1 MKKRLLALLL
11 AVCMAASLFAVTAG
25 AEDPAVTLVSVQSM
39 GGNQLLLTFSAAG
52 FVFISR
58 AQTARKDAGPLL
70 CHTAENVF
78 GKRIR
83 AR

>member
-39 GGNQLLLTFSAAG
+39 GGNQLLLTFSAPVNFNDQAPY
-52 FVFISR
+52 I
-58 AQTARKDAGPLL
+58 A
-70 CHTAENVF
+70 
-78 GKRIR
+78 IR
-83 AR
+83 LVDPNALGV